1 MTREQIE
8 TLFEQLEKK
17 HGKVYQMRILQEEAS
32 ELSAG
37 VSQFLRGKISLRDL
51 CSEMADVEI
60 LLMQMRRFFSELIDE
75 EKEMKLNRVSDMLKD
90 TRETFPQEE

>member
-1 MTREQIE
+1 MTSEQIQ
-8 TLFEQLEKK
+8 TLFEQVEKK
-17 HGKVYQMRILQEEAS
+17 YGRIYQMRILQEEAS
-32 ELSAG
+32 ELSAAI
-37 VSQFLRGKISLRDL
+37 SQFIRGKISLRDL

-90 TRETFPQEE
+90 TRETLPQEE